1 MTLNFTLVM
10 VFAFFFVCFNS
21 VSVSFFLPSNGISGN
36 GNGTGGDGDGVL
48 SAQGCPGFLN
58 GKQ

>member
-10 VFAFFFVCFNS
+10 VFAFFFVCFNL

-36 GNGTGGDGDGVL
+36 GNGTGGDGVL
-48 SAQGCPGFLN
+48 SAQGCPGLLN